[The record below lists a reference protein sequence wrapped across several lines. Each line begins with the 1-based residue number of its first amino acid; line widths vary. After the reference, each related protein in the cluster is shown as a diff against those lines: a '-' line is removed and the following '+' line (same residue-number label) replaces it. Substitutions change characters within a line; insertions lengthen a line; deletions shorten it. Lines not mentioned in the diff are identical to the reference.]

1 MLTALSVLTCLGAA
15 VIGGVFYAFS
25 SFVMQALAQ
34 LPPAQGVAAMQRINV
49 VVLNPPF
56 LGLFGGTALL
66 ALVAAAVAAFAWST
80 PRFLLLSC
88 GSLLYLWG
96 VIGVTGRGNVPLNE
110 RLGRLDP
117 AAPETAAEWTS
128 YVAAWM
134 RWNHLRTAAAVAAA
148 ACFAVAPLS

>member
-88 GSLLYLWG
+88 GSLLYLLG

-117 AAPETAAEWTS
+117 AAPAEWTS